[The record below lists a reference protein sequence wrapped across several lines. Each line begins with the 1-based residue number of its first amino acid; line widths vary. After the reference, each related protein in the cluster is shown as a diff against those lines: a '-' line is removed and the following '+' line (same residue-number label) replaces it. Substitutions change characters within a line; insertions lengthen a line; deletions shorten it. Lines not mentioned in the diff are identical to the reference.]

1 MKEREEILRFLRR
14 RERAGGL
21 MGEERSAVLKADI
34 EQLTTRMR
42 SGPRRPRPA
51 QEEVNKAQAVIAER
65 CKELSIPKCF
75 ARSLALPWRGRGDNV
90 INERGAELR
99 KVAFTSIA
107 RKRRSPPRR
116 ARSSSSRP
124 RW

>member
-21 MGEERSAVLKADI
+21 MAEERSAVLKADI

-65 CKELSIPKCF
+65 CKPQTLCPQPRPVVE
-75 ARSLALPWRGRGDNV
+75 RSRR
-90 INERGAELR
+90 ERDQ
-99 KVAFTSIA
+99 
-107 RKRRSPPRR
+107 
-116 ARSSSSRP
+116 
-124 RW
+124 